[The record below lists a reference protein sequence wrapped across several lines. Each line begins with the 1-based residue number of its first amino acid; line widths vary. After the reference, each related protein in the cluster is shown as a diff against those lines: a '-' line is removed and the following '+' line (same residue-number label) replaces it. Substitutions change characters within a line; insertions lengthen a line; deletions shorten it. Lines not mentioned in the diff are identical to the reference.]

1 MSRMTTGPAARA
13 ARAAI
18 FAAVCVATA
27 ALGHALMS
35 AAPLPW
41 WALAAALCATSGA
54 AWWLAG
60 RERGPL
66 VIIGSTV
73 IAQLGLHS
81 LFSLAQTPAGGQAGH
96 ASSAAGWTAQFLCGT
111 SGAAPTSASQQ
122 AVIRLL
128 HHAGLGPASAH
139 MPHPA
144 SAGGMNGME
153 HTAHAGQMAHV
164 GNMAD
169 AGHMD
174 HMAAMSGAM
183 DHLPMPHAGHSSMGM
198 WLAHA
203 LAAVLCGLWLWRGE
217 AAGFRL
223 GRSLAASLF
232 TPLLLVLTTLRWAG
246 RTPPAAPVTSPTAV
260 RLRGVLFQ
268 HVLSRRGPPALSMCG

>member
-1 MSRMTTGPAARA
+1 MTTGPAARA

-18 FAAVCVATA
+18 FAVVCVATA

-41 WALAAALCATSGA
+41 WALAAAFCGTSGA
-54 AWWLAG
+54 AWWLTG

-73 IAQLGLHS
+73 LAQLGLHS
-81 LFSLAQTPAGGQAGH
+81 LFSLAQASSGGPASSGGQAGH

-111 SGAAPTSASQQ
+111 PGAAPTHASQE

-128 HHAGLGPASAH
+128 HHAGLGSGNADVPLPTS
-139 MPHPA
+139 
-144 SAGGMNGME
+144 SGGMSGMD
-153 HTAHAGQMAHV
+153 HMARMGHMAH
-164 GNMAD
+164 GE
-169 AGHMD
+169 

-183 DHLPMPHAGHSSMGM
+183 DHMPMSHAGHSSMGM
-198 WLAHA
+198 SLAHA

-246 RTPPAAPVTSPTAV
+246 RTPSAAPVACPTVV

-268 HVLSRRGPPALSMCG
+268 HVLSRRGPPGLSLCG